1 MNVETFLSLL
11 EAHPRQALRIVLPD
25 GQAVAPHFHITE
37 VGHVRKDFMDCGG
50 TRRSVQS
57 CVLQTWVFLDV
68 QHRLKT
74 DKLAQIL
81 RIAGDV
87 LPSLDLP
94 VEIEH
99 EAGVISQYPVQ
110 SGSSDGETLTLY
122 TGSKHT
128 ACLAMDLCCAPA
140 AAKASVAATESAST
154 QAPAG
159 RAKACCTPGSACC

>member
-1 MNVETFLSLL
+1 MNVASFLALL
-11 EAHPRQALRIVLPD
+11 EAHPNQALRIVLPN

-50 TRRSVQS
+50 TRRTVQS

-68 QHRLKT
+68 QHRLKS

-99 EAGVISQYPVQ
+99 EAGLISQYPLR
-110 SGSSDGETLTLY
+110 SGVSDGHTLTLH

-128 ACLAMDLCCAPA
+128 ACLATDLCCAPSTTA
-140 AAKASVAATESAST
+140 PSAAST
-154 QAPAG
+154 HTAKPDTPARCG
-159 RAKACCTPGSACC
+159 AGSGCC

>member
-1 MNVETFLSLL
+1 MNVETFLGLL
-11 EAHPRQALRIVLPD
+11 EAHPQQALRIVLPG
-25 GQAVAPHFHITE
+25 GQAVPPHFHITE
-37 VGHVRKDFMDCGG
+37 VGHVRKDFMDCSG

-99 EAGVISQYPVQ
+99 EAGVISQYPVR
-110 SGSSDGETLTLY
+110 SITSDGHTLTLH

-128 ACLAMDLCCAPA
+128 ACLAMDVCCAPSA
-140 AAKASVAATESAST
+140 APVAEQVSAASGQAS
-154 QAPAG
+154 
-159 RAKACCTPGSACC
+159 AKACCTPGSACC

>member
-1 MNVETFLSLL
+1 MNVEQLL
-11 EAHPRQALRIVLPD
+11 ALLDAHPGQHLRIALPNGD
-25 GQAVAPHFHITE
+25 GVSAHFHITE

-74 DKLAQIL
+74 DKLSQIL
-81 RIAGDV
+81 RVAGDV

-99 EAGVISQYPVQ
+99 EAGVISQYPLR
-110 SGSSDGETLTLY
+110 SGTSDGHTLTLH

-128 ACLAMDLCCAPA
+128 ACLAMDVCCAPSA
-140 AAKASVAATESAST
+140 APVAEQVSAASGHAS
-154 QAPAG
+154 
-159 RAKACCTPGSACC
+159 AKACCTPGSACC